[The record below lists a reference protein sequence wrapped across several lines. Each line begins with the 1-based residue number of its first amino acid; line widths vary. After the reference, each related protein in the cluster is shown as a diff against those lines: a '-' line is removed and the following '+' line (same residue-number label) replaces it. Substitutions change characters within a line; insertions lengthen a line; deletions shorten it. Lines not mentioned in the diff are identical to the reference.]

1 MPQAWPEYG
10 AAVIGAV
17 RDRLRTPRNEES
29 TQRFGDLAD
38 AAAPR
43 AAETVAVSDRHN
55 RLDSDLR
62 SLEQTAKAGESE
74 DTPWILLGGEWL
86 FWAAV
91 TAVVLLLAL
100 AGYWLA
106 S

>member
-1 MPQAWPEYG
+1 M
-10 AAVIGAV
+10 
-17 RDRLRTPRNEES
+17 TS
-29 TQRFGDLAD
+29 
-38 AAAPR
+38 
-43 AAETVAVSDRHN
+43 RH

-62 SLEQTAKAGESE
+62 SLEETAERGESE
-74 DTPWILLGGEWL
+74 KTPWILLGGEWL

>member
-1 MPQAWPEYG
+1 M
-10 AAVIGAV
+10 
-17 RDRLRTPRNEES
+17 
-29 TQRFGDLAD
+29 TQRLGDLAD
-38 AAAPR
+38 AAEADAADTVGVTSPR
-43 AAETVAVSDRHN
+43 Q
-55 RLDSDLR
+55 RLDSNLRDL
-62 SLEQTAKAGESE
+62 EETAKRGESE

-91 TAVVLLLAL
+91 TVVVLLLAL